1 MIMSTPFP
9 PQEGIGRYVSSVSK
23 FLIER
28 GHDITVITR
37 SPSRRTKRKH
47 VGDIHVIE
55 ASFLPVY
62 PFHVSLHGVFV
73 ERQLRQ
79 LCPDLDIVHIHTPL
93 SPVVRSRLPIISTLH
108 STLLGDAGNYE
119 FTDLRSIA
127 IKLLTYSFGR
137 YLMSELIRRSEI
149 VTTVSRFISDDVKK
163 HFRVEREPVIIG
175 NGVDC
180 DAFSP
185 SSLSGNKNYVLYV
198 GRLSYGKGLFDL
210 LECARHFTKSGLFL
224 VLAGKGIL
232 EEKLRKRAQTMQI
245 GNKVIF
251 AGQLGQENLVRLY
264 RDALALVVSSRYE
277 AGPLV
282 MLEAMACGTPVIS
295 TPVGTATEAINSWS
309 NGIIVPQRSP
319 EKMAEAIL
327 TLSEDDRLRKKLSR
341 NARRTILERF
351 TWESVVNRVEECYCS
366 VWRKS

>member
-9 PQEGIGRYVSSVSK
+9 PQEGIGRYVSSISQI
-23 FLIER
+23 LIER

-37 SPSRRTKRKH
+37 SPSHRTRRKR
-47 VGDIHVIE
+47 VGDIQVIE

-73 ERQLRQ
+73 ERQIRQ

-93 SPVVRSRLPIISTLH
+93 SPAVGTEFPIISTLH
-108 STLLGDAGNYE
+108 STLLGDAGHYE

-137 YLMSELIRRSEI
+137 HSVSELIRRSEI

-163 HFRVEREPVIIG
+163 HFKVEREPVIIG
-175 NGVDC
+175 NGVNC
-180 DAFSP
+180 SAFSP
-185 SSLSGNKNYVLYV
+185 SSLSSNKNYVLYV

-210 LECARHFTKSGLFL
+210 LESARHFTKSGLFL
-224 VLAGKGIL
+224 VLAGKGVL
-232 EEKLRKRAQTMQI
+232 EERLRKQAQTMQI

-251 AGQLGQENLVRLY
+251 AGQLGQEDLVRLY

-282 MLEAMACGTPVIS
+282 LLEAMACGTPVIS
-295 TPVGTATEAINSWS
+295 TPVGIATEAINNRS

-319 EKMAEAIL
+319 EKIAEAVL
-327 TLSEDDRLRKKLSR
+327 TLSQDDQLRKKLSR
-341 NARRTILERF
+341 NARRTILEKF
-351 TWESVVNRVEECYCS
+351 TWESVANKVEECYRS
-366 VWRKS
+366 V